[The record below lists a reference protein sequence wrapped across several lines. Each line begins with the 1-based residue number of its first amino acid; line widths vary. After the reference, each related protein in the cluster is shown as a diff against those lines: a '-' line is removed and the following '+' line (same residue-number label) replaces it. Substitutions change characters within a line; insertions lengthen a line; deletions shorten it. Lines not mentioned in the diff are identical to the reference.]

1 MKEKNEW
8 LFPSQ
13 SSQCKAR
20 VNGRDYNIEIKTG
33 DYNTVFLARDKMSRM
48 VCKCRSEQLRR
59 QLLSSTNCRLTP
71 VG

>member
-13 SSQCKAR
+13 SSQCRAR
-20 VNGRDYNIEIKTG
+20 VNGREYKTEIKTG
-33 DYNTVFLARDKMSRM
+33 DCNTVFLARDKVSMYGMQMSQRAAA
-48 VCKCRSEQLRR
+48 SPA
-59 QLLSSTNCRLTP
+59 T